1 MASCMPLQAGSN
13 ELTPAPASDQAS
25 RNMAKS
31 PCIRLRGVTVR
42 YGQQTALQP
51 LDLDVTSGE
60 VLVLL
65 GPSGSGKTTLL
76 RVIAGFCR
84 LSGGQVELCG
94 RDVTDAPPHARGVGM
109 VVQSYALFPHMRVAD
124 NVAFG
129 LEARNRPRAE
139 IERAVRD
146 GLSMVGMADFA
157 RHFPRELSGGQ
168 QQRVA
173 MARALVI
180 RPQVLLLD
188 EPLSAL
194 DAPLRV
200 DMLDEI
206 RRLHAQLPDMTIV
219 YVTHDQTEAIS
230 LGHRIVLMRDGRVAA
245 LGTPRDLYDTPPN
258 RYAAEFFGQAN
269 LLPVAL
275 LSEASS
281 PRPPTN
287 NASANT
293 AMYAA
298 VELDGQVLWA
308 RKPVDLPPGKALL
321 CIRPHD
327 LHLGAQSPG
336 PNRVEVQV
344 QSVQWMGAVQRLRA
358 RIGAWTLR
366 VDLPGGQLA
375 PGVGDIVPLEF
386 HPQRATVLADA

>member
-1 MASCMPLQAGSN
+1 MPLQAGPSG
-13 ELTPAPASDQAS
+13 LTPSRAADQT
-25 RNMAKS
+25 NLNVVTP
-31 PCIRLRGVTVR
+31 PCIGLRGVTVR
-42 YGQQTALQP
+42 YGQQTALHP
-51 LDLDVTSGE
+51 LDLDVANGE

-76 RVIAGFCR
+76 RAIAGFCR

-94 RDVTDAPPHARGVGM
+94 RDVTNAPPHARGLGM
-109 VVQSYALFPHMRVAD
+109 VVQSYALFPHMRVAE

-129 LEARNRPRAE
+129 LEARSRPRTE

-146 GLSMVGMADFA
+146 GLAMVGMTDYA
-157 RHFPRELSGGQ
+157 RRYPRELSGGQ

-173 MARALVI
+173 MARALAI

-194 DAPLRV
+194 DAPLRA
-200 DMLDEI
+200 DMLEEI
-206 RRLHAQLPDMTIV
+206 RRLHAQLPDMAIV

-245 LGTPRDLYDTPPN
+245 LGTPRNLHDTPPN

-275 LSEASS
+275 LSATSS
-281 PRPPTN
+281 PQQQAD
-287 NASANT
+287 NAPANT
-293 AMYAA
+293 ASHAA
-298 VELDGQVLWA
+298 VMLDGQVLWA

-336 PNRVEVQV
+336 TNRVDVRVE
-344 QSVQWMGAVQRLRA
+344 SVHWMGAVQRLRA
-358 RIGAWTLR
+358 RLGTWTLR
-366 VDLPGGQLA
+366 VDLPGGQPA
-375 PGVGDIVPLEF
+375 PGVGDIVALVF
-386 HPQRATVLADA
+386 HPQRATVLADT